1 MPTLLAFAAVHL
13 SEFTFLLFLCQKTPC
28 IYVVQC
34 AWYRCR
40 SLLACAWSVRA
51 PTCIRCGNFHH
62 KTNFLLFLFKKIYT
76 NSKLNKIWLSFA
88 LKCRLRCLYSFTWCR
103 IFFLG
108 FLHEEKCSSHE
119 EEVWCS
125 NFGTWLSEAFTGKL
139 GIALCV
145 TFIQSLSECLYNYA
159 TSKNIYKPLNN
170 PPSSDGIILK
180 KETKQIAF

>member
-13 SEFTFLLFLCQKTPC
+13 SEFTFLLFLCQITPC

-103 IFFLG
+103 IFF
-108 FLHEEKCSSHE
+108 FSR
-119 EEVWCS
+119 
-125 NFGTWLSEAFTGKL
+125 
-139 GIALCV
+139 I
-145 TFIQSLSECLYNYA
+145 
-159 TSKNIYKPLNN
+159 
-170 PPSSDGIILK
+170 PSSRKVWQSWGRGLVFQFRYMAFGSLYWKIGISLG
-180 KETKQIAF
+180 AWLYV

>member
-1 MPTLLAFAAVHL
+1 MPTLLLVVAAVHL

-103 IFFLG
+103 IFFLSDPFIKKSVAVMRKRFGVPILVHG
-108 FLHEEKCSSHE
+108 FR
-119 EEVWCS
+119 
-125 NFGTWLSEAFTGKL
+125 
-139 GIALCV
+139 
-145 TFIQSLSECLYNYA
+145 
-159 TSKNIYKPLNN
+159 KPLLENRE
-170 PPSSDGIILK
+170 LLYV
-180 KETKQIAF
+180 